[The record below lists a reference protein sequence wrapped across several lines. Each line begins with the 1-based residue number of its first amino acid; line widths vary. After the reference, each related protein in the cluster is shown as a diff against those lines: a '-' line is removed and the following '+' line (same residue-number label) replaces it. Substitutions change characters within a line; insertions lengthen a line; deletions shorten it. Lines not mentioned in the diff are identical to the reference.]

1 MKRLFVIAALAL
13 AACGPTTEVP
23 KESPKET
30 PKEATVAVSATLG
43 ALAIED
49 AVAKPPVEGQTTGA
63 GFFVVR
69 NTGETADR
77 LIAASSPNA
86 SSIELHTHR
95 EVDGMMRMEKVEG
108 VDVPAGGAAVF
119 APGGLHLMIFGFAP
133 AGDTLPVTLTF
144 EKGGE
149 VTVPFKIMA
158 RSADDGTSHGA
169 HEGHGG

>member
-13 AACGPTTEVP
+13 AACGPTAEAP
-23 KESPKET
+23 KEPA
-30 PKEATVAVSATLG
+30 PAPAAISATLG
-43 ALAIED
+43 ALAIEG
-49 AVAKPPVEGQTTGA
+49 ATAKPPIEGQTTGV
-63 GFFVVR
+63 GYFVIR
-69 NTGETADR
+69 NMGEAADR
-77 LIAASSPNA
+77 LVSAASPNA
-86 SSIELHTHR
+86 ASIELHTHR
-95 EVDGMMRMEKVEG
+95 EVDGMKRMEKVEG

-158 RSADDGTSHGA
+158 RSAENGTGHAG

>member
-1 MKRLFVIAALAL
+1 MKRVLVIAALAL
-13 AACGPTTEVP
+13 AACGPAVEA
-23 KESPKET
+23 
-30 PKEATVAVSATLG
+30 PKEAPKATPVAVSATLG

-49 AVAKPPVEGQTTGA
+49 AIAKPPIEGQSTGA
-63 GFFVVR
+63 GYFVIH

-77 LIAASSPNA
+77 LVSAASPNA
-86 SSIELHTHR
+86 ASIELHTHR
-95 EVDGMMRMEKVEG
+95 EVDGMKRMEKVDG

-133 AGDTLPVTLTF
+133 AVDTLPVTLTF
-144 EKGGE
+144 EKGGD

-158 RSADDGTSHGA
+158 RSADDGTSHGG